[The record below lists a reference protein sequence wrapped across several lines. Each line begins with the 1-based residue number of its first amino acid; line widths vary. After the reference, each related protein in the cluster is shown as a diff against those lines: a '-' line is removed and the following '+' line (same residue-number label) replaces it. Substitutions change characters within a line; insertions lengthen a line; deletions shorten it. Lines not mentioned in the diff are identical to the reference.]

1 MSFIFDEVVNPTATW
16 SAGYLWFANHSYGAA
31 DTHIFLFLHALNE
44 GTCLT
49 GQQHSVRS
57 KHNWRELMARFR
69 WHDYA
74 RPRALDLGQND
85 SRLRWCRLPR
95 LSSPQSKRCA
105 SCSLIP
111 KPLVRLRR
119 ETAFGRSSCPA
130 FPKPNHKPT
139 YELRLGLLRCGLTF
153 FSRFGCEHIELS
165 CQASKASRDV
175 VHNKGPVFGNFMPS
189 GEILVF
195 PCQGPPLCGGD
206 HPNPPKKIPAA
217 FARRGEALSSS
228 PAGMVEPTD
237 PTIVSR
243 LM

>member
-1 MSFIFDEVVNPTATW
+1 MRRSTKFQQPPIRQINHWHVHDGWQQPVDNHQRWHRCLSTDAARAMSFIFDEVVNPTATW

-31 DTHIFLFLHALNE
+31 DTHFSIP
-44 GTCLT
+44 TCPQRGNMFDRST
-49 GQQHSVRS
+49 AQRAVSSVRS

-139 YELRLGLLRCGLTF
+139 YELRLGLLRCGLS
-153 FSRFGCEHIELS
+153 SRVLA
-165 CQASKASRDV
+165 AS
-175 VHNKGPVFGNFMPS
+175 
-189 GEILVF
+189 I
-195 PCQGPPLCGGD
+195 
-206 HPNPPKKIPAA
+206 
-217 FARRGEALSSS
+217 SS
-228 PAGMVEPTD
+228 
-237 PTIVSR
+237 
-243 LM
+243 